1 MPTIKEITD
10 MYLNR
15 QRNTG
20 CINVRFLK
28 GNLYISY
35 PNVVNIFRD
44 GIKVETLKL
53 DGKVYEYEFDYGC
66 FTKTHICFRGSIT
79 EYSYDINET

>member
-15 QRNTG
+15 QRNTDHVN
-20 CINVRFLK
+20 IRFLK
-28 GNLYISY
+28 GNLTASY

-44 GIKVETLKL
+44 GIKVETLEL
-53 DGKVYEYEFDYGC
+53 DDKEYKYEFDYGYG
-66 FTKTHICFRGSIT
+66 TKIHICFRGSIM
-79 EYSYDINET
+79 EFSYDINEE